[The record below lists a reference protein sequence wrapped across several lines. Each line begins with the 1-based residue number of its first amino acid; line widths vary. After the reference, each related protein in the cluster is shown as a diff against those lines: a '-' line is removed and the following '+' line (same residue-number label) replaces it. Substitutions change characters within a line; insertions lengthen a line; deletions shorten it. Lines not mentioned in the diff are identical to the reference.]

1 MTDVAALKEKLTLAR
16 EFLRED
22 GLIARYGHLSAF
34 VPEERVVLIT
44 PNAAEVRGRMTP
56 ADVVAI
62 TLDGEVMAG
71 ACRPPIEWIIHTAIH
86 RARPDALSVIHTHP
100 VYSTSL
106 TIAGQPLRPVYQHGA
121 ILGEQPVPVYDDPC
135 IITTA
140 EAAAA
145 LVAAL
150 AAAPVVELRGHG
162 TVTVGRSVEQAWA
175 TAVFLED
182 NSRKQ
187 LYATLA
193 GSPRFMTSDEIRR
206 AGTSVSERS
215 LQGLWEY
222 YRHRG
227 EGGQA

>member
-1 MTDVAALKEKLTLAR
+1 MTSLAALKEMLTRAR

-34 VPEERVVLIT
+34 VPEERLVLIT
-44 PNAAEVRGRMTP
+44 PNAAAVRGRMTP
-56 ADVVAI
+56 ADVVTL
-62 TLDGEVMAG
+62 TLDGEVVAG
-71 ACRPPIEWIIHTAIH
+71 AHRPPIEWVIHTAIH

-135 IITTA
+135 IITT
-140 EAAAA
+140 EEDAAR
-145 LVAAL
+145 LVAVLGDAP
-150 AAAPVVELRGHG
+150 AAELRGHG
-162 TVTVGRSVEQAWA
+162 SVTVGRDIVQAWA
-175 TAVFLED
+175 TAMFLED

-193 GSPRFMTSDEIRR
+193 GGPRFLTPDEIRR
-206 AGTSVSERS
+206 AHRSVSEQS

-222 YRHRG
+222 YCHRH
-227 EGGQA
+227 EGG